1 MTISSISS
9 SLAATLTSSSS
20 SSTSSTSSSTSSSL
34 STNDFL
40 QLIVAQ
46 LQNQNPL
53 DPTDTTEFMNQ
64 LVSYASYDEQ
74 QTMNSN
80 LETLV
85 SSMNSLLSSNG
96 LGYIGQTV
104 EAIGD
109 TTTLS
114 DGSATWG
121 YSLSS
126 DAQDVTITVKDQD
139 GNTVYTGSGD
149 TSSGSHTFTWDGTT
163 NSGGTAADGDYTISV
178 SATDSSGSS
187 VLNYTTV
194 IGTVTGVDNTSGTPQ
209 LVVGDTT
216 IDLSNVLSIHT

>member
-1 MTISSISS
+1 MTISSVSS
-9 SLAATLTSSSS
+9 SYVSSATTSS
-20 SSTSSTSSSTSSSL
+20 SSTSTSTTSSSL

-40 QLIVAQ
+40 QLIVTQ

-64 LVSYASYDEQ
+64 LVSYASYDQQ

-80 LETLV
+80 LSQLV
-85 SSMNSLLSSNG
+85 TSMNSMLTSNG

-104 EAIGD
+104 EAKGD
-109 TTTLS
+109 TTTLQ
-114 DGSATWG
+114 DGSASWG

-126 DAQDVTITVKDQD
+126 TAANTTITVSDQN
-139 GNTVYTGSGD
+139 GNAVWTGSGE

-163 NSGGTAADGDYTISV
+163 TDGGTAADGDYTISV
-178 SATDSSGSS
+178 SATNASGTS
-187 VLNYTTV
+187 VLDYTTV
-194 IGTVTGVDNTSGTPQ
+194 IGKVTGVDSTSGTTK

-216 IDLSNVLSIHT
+216 VELSNVIGIKS